1 MLRKISN
8 RLAAGFGLLL
18 LLLLLVIG
26 TGLNS
31 VQNLRDN
38 SQHVLQTEVKIGDTA
53 QEIRY
58 LVTRL
63 RQKEKSLFIST
74 GKPKETATLKQEW
87 DELMTE
93 LEKTVAHLNTL
104 PLQGEIKTIQS
115 KMPEQVKAYRSAMN
129 TVYREIETEKHTNPY
144 DADLALIPF
153 KQPIRDLSE
162 SVKQISALSAAATIE
177 ASAEIDKDA
186 ARIRNQLLTLSLL
199 AVLIGTAA
207 AWAIARS
214 IIQPIHAMRDEIINI
229 DKNNDLTRHLS
240 QSNNEELNIIVLA
253 MNRLIDTLSGTMGQ
267 LQQQSRSLKS
277 SAGELSA
284 ASAQVKHGSEQQA
297 DESASMAAALEEIS
311 TSISHI
317 ANLSGDAR
325 SLSQQSGDAASQ
337 GARQIQNMVQDI
349 SLISEA
355 IGLSAQL
362 AEQLDASSAKISSI
376 TIVIKDVADQTN
388 LLALNAAI
396 EAARAGEQ
404 GRGFA
409 VVADEVR
416 KLAETTGRSAQ
427 EISAMIAS
435 IQKDAKTMTV
445 QMQSSVSRV
454 EAGMLV
460 ARTAGESIEAISAGT
475 ATVQQVIADVNVAL
489 SEQSLASQSLANK
502 VEQIVQM
509 IDENSRST
517 AVVAHTALQLDS
529 LSDEM
534 NQHIARYKV

>member
-1 MLRKISN
+1 MLRKIST

-26 TGLNS
+26 IGLNS
-31 VQNLRDN
+31 VQNLSDN
-38 SQHVLQTEVKIGDTA
+38 SQHILQTEVQTGNTA

-74 GKPKETATLKQEW
+74 GKAKETATLKQEW
-87 DELMTE
+87 DELMTD

-115 KMPEQVKAYRSAMN
+115 KMPDQVKAYRSAMN
-129 TVYREIETEKHTNPY
+129 TVYKEIEAEKYSNPY

-186 ARIRNQLLTLSLL
+186 ARNRNQLLTLSLL

-267 LQQQSRSLKS
+267 LQQQSRSLKTRQ
-277 SAGELSA
+277 
-284 ASAQVKHGSEQQA
+284 ASCPLH
-297 DESASMAAALEEIS
+297 
-311 TSISHI
+311 
-317 ANLSGDAR
+317 R
-325 SLSQQSGDAASQ
+325 
-337 GARQIQNMVQDI
+337 R
-349 SLISEA
+349 
-355 IGLSAQL
+355 
-362 AEQLDASSAKISSI
+362 
-376 TIVIKDVADQTN
+376 
-388 LLALNAAI
+388 
-396 EAARAGEQ
+396 R
-404 GRGFA
+404 
-409 VVADEVR
+409 
-416 KLAETTGRSAQ
+416 
-427 EISAMIAS
+427 
-435 IQKDAKTMTV
+435 
-445 QMQSSVSRV
+445 
-454 EAGMLV
+454 
-460 ARTAGESIEAISAGT
+460 
-475 ATVQQVIADVNVAL
+475 
-489 SEQSLASQSLANK
+489 
-502 VEQIVQM
+502 
-509 IDENSRST
+509 
-517 AVVAHTALQLDS
+517 
-529 LSDEM
+529 
-534 NQHIARYKV
+534 

>member
-1 MLRKISN
+1 MLRKIST

-26 TGLNS
+26 IGLNS
-31 VQNLRDN
+31 VQNLSDN
-38 SQHVLQTEVKIGDTA
+38 SQHILQTEVQTGNTA

-87 DELMTE
+87 DELMTD

-115 KMPEQVKAYRSAMN
+115 KMPDQVKAYRSAMN
-129 TVYREIETEKHTNPY
+129 TVYKEIEAEKYSNPY

-186 ARIRNQLLTLSLL
+186 ARNRNQLLTLSLL
-199 AVLIGTAA
+199 AVLIGTVA

-240 QSNNEELNIIVLA
+240 QSNNEELNIIVSA

-277 SAGELSA
+277 SAGELST

-297 DESASMAAALEEIS
+297 DESAAMAAALEEIS

-349 SLISEA
+349 GQISEA
-355 IGLSAQL
+355 IGLSARL
-362 AEQLDASSAKISSI
+362 AEQLDESSAKISSI
-376 TIVIKDVADQTN
+376 TVVIKDVADQTN

-435 IQKDAKTMTV
+435 IQKDAKTMAV

-489 SEQSLASQSLANK
+489 SEQSLASQSLASK